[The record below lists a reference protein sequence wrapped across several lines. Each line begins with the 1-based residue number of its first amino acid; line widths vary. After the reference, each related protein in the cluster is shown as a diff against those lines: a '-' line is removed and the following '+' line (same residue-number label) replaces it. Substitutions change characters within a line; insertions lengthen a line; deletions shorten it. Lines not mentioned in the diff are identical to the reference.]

1 MKKEKILIFNISTD
15 SNNTSLG
22 FAVNWINQ
30 LSEYYIEIDVVTLN
44 EGATHMLNDNI
55 NVYCHDSVNK
65 NKITKFIALRKIIKK
80 LLKNNEYRFCLSH
93 MTTSLILV
101 SSTIFRFHNLQ
112 SILWYTHK
120 GPTTFIKKIAL
131 YLGALFSDRIIT
143 ASENSFPLKFKKVTS
158 IGHAINYEDFYRSR
172 VNTESKDFLILSRI
186 SRSKNIEES
195 ILGFLNS
202 VYGESQSITIVGGP
216 LTKQDADYESY
227 LKNKYSEYPNIRFAG
242 SVPHHNLSKYIDKT
256 GFHINNTPKG
266 FYDKSVLE
274 TLSSGII
281 NFYMNSEYDKN
292 IHPKYLNILR
302 FDGTK
307 NDLMKSINIISK
319 LEKDS
324 LMEIIQFSQEK
335 VKDESLKTLHHRIL
349 KII

>member
-44 EGATHMLNDNI
+44 KGATHMLNDNI
-55 NVYCHDSVNK
+55 NVYSHDSI
-65 NKITKFIALRKIIKK
+65 NKITKFIEIRKTIKN
-80 LLKNNEYRFCLSH
+80 LLNNNEYKFCLSH
-93 MTTSLILV
+93 MTTSLTLV
-101 SSTIFRFHNLQ
+101 SSTIFKFNNLQ

-120 GPTTFIKKIAL
+120 GPTTFIKKIVL

-143 ASENSFPLKFKKVTS
+143 ASENSFPLRFKKVTS

-172 VNTESKDFLILSRI
+172 SNLESKDFLILSRI
-186 SRSKNIEES
+186 SRSKNIDES
-195 ILGFLNS
+195 IQGFLNS
-202 VYGESQSITIVGGP
+202 VYGESQNITIVGGP
-216 LTKQDADYESY
+216 LTKQDVEYESY
-227 LKNKYSEYPNIRFAG
+227 LKDKYSVYSNIKFAG
-242 SVPHHNLSKYIDKT
+242 SIPHLNLSKYIDKT
-256 GFHINNTPKG
+256 RFHINNTPMG

-274 TLSSGII
+274 TLSGGII

-292 IHPKYLNILR
+292 IHPEYINILK

-307 NDLMKSINIISK
+307 DDLTKSINLISK
-319 LEKDS
+319 LEKD
-324 LMEIIQFSQEK
+324 LLLEIIQFSQEK
-335 VKDESLKTLHHRIL
+335 VKDESLKTLHQRIL
-349 KII
+349 KVI

>member
-44 EGATHMLNDNI
+44 KGATHMLNDNI
-55 NVYCHDSVNK
+55 NVYSNNSI
-65 NKITKFIALRKIIKK
+65 NKITKFIEIRKTIKN
-80 LLKNNEYRFCLSH
+80 LLKNNEYKFCLSH
-93 MTTSLILV
+93 MTTSLTLV
-101 SSTIFRFHNLQ
+101 SSTIFKFNNLQ

-120 GPTTFIKKIAL
+120 GPTTFIKKIVL

-143 ASENSFPLKFKKVTS
+143 ASENSFPLRFKKVTS

-172 VNTESKDFLILSRI
+172 INTESKDFLILSRI
-186 SRSKNIEES
+186 SRSKNIDES
-195 ILGFLNS
+195 IQGFLNS

-216 LTKQDADYESY
+216 LTKQDVEYESY
-227 LKNKYSEYPNIRFAG
+227 LKNKYSVYSNIRFAG
-242 SVPHHNLSKYIDKT
+242 SIPHPNLSKYIDKT
-256 GFHINNTPKG
+256 RFHINNTPKG

-274 TLSSGII
+274 TLSGGII

-292 IHPKYLNILR
+292 IHPEYLNILK

-307 NDLMKSINIISK
+307 DDLTKSINLISK
-319 LEKDS
+319 LEKDF
-324 LMEIIQFSQEK
+324 LIEIIQFSQEK
-335 VKDESLKTLHHRIL
+335 VKEESLKTFHNRIL

>member
-44 EGATHMLNDNI
+44 KGATHMLNDNI
-55 NVYCHDSVNK
+55 NVYSHDSI
-65 NKITKFIALRKIIKK
+65 NKITKFIEIRKTIKN
-80 LLKNNEYRFCLSH
+80 LLKNNEYKFCLSH
-93 MTTSLILV
+93 MTTSLTLV
-101 SSTIFRFHNLQ
+101 SSTIFKFNNLQ

-120 GPTTFIKKIAL
+120 GPTTFIKKIVL

-143 ASENSFPLKFKKVTS
+143 ASENSFPLRFKKVTS

-172 VNTESKDFLILSRI
+172 INTESKDFLILSRI
-186 SRSKNIEES
+186 SRSKNIDES
-195 ILGFLNS
+195 IQGFLNS

-216 LTKQDADYESY
+216 LTKQDVEYESY
-227 LKNKYSEYPNIRFAG
+227 LKNKYSVYSNIRFAG
-242 SVPHHNLSKYIDKT
+242 SIPHPNLSKYIDKT
-256 GFHINNTPKG
+256 RFHINNTPKG

-274 TLSSGII
+274 TLSGGII

-292 IHPKYLNILR
+292 IHPEYLNILK

-307 NDLMKSINIISK
+307 DDLTKSINLISK
-319 LEKDS
+319 LEKD
-324 LMEIIQFSQEK
+324 LLLEIIKFSQEK
-335 VKDESLKTLHHRIL
+335 VKDESLKTLHQRIL
-349 KII
+349 KVI

>member
-44 EGATHMLNDNI
+44 KGATHMLNDNI
-55 NVYCHDSVNK
+55 NVYSHNSI
-65 NKITKFIALRKIIKK
+65 NKITKFIEIRKTIKN
-80 LLKNNEYRFCLSH
+80 LLKNNEYKFCLSH
-93 MTTSLILV
+93 MTTSLTLV
-101 SSTIFRFHNLQ
+101 SSTIFKFNNLQ

-120 GPTTFIKKIAL
+120 GPTTFIKKIVL

-143 ASENSFPLKFKKVTS
+143 ASENSFPLRFKKVTS

-172 VNTESKDFLILSRI
+172 INTESQDFLILSRI
-186 SRSKNIEES
+186 SRSKNIDES
-195 ILGFLNS
+195 IQGFLNS

-216 LTKQDADYESY
+216 LTKQDVEYESY
-227 LKNKYSEYPNIRFAG
+227 LKNKYSVYSNIRFAG
-242 SVPHHNLSKYIDKT
+242 SIPHPNLSKYIDKT
-256 GFHINNTPKG
+256 RFHINNTPKG

-274 TLSSGII
+274 TLSGGII

-292 IHPKYLNILR
+292 IHPEYLNILK

-307 NDLMKSINIISK
+307 DDLTKSINLISK
-319 LEKDS
+319 LEKD
-324 LMEIIQFSQEK
+324 LLLEIIKFSQEK

-349 KII
+349 KVI

>member
-44 EGATHMLNDNI
+44 KGATHMLNDNI
-55 NVYCHDSVNK
+55 NVYSHDSI
-65 NKITKFIALRKIIKK
+65 NKITKFIEIRKTIKN
-80 LLKNNEYRFCLSH
+80 LLKNNEYKFCLSH
-93 MTTSLILV
+93 MTTSLTLV
-101 SSTIFRFHNLQ
+101 SSTIFKFNNLQ

-120 GPTTFIKKIAL
+120 GPTTFIKKIVL

-143 ASENSFPLKFKKVTS
+143 ASENSFPLRFKKVTS

-172 VNTESKDFLILSRI
+172 INTESKDFLILSRI
-186 SRSKNIEES
+186 SRSKNIDES
-195 ILGFLNS
+195 IQGFLNS

-216 LTKQDADYESY
+216 LTKQDVEYESY
-227 LKNKYSEYPNIRFAG
+227 LKNKYSVYSNIRFAG
-242 SVPHHNLSKYIDKT
+242 SIPHPNLSKYIDKT
-256 GFHINNTPKG
+256 RFHINNTPKG

-274 TLSSGII
+274 TLSGGII

-292 IHPKYLNILR
+292 IHPEYLNILK
-302 FDGTK
+302 FNGTK
-307 NDLMKSINIISK
+307 DDLTKSINLISK
-319 LEKDS
+319 LEKD
-324 LMEIIQFSQEK
+324 LLLEIIQFSQEK
-335 VKDESLKTLHHRIL
+335 VKDESLKTLHQRIL
-349 KII
+349 KVI

>member
-44 EGATHMLNDNI
+44 KGATHMLNDNI
-55 NVYCHDSVNK
+55 NVYSHDSI
-65 NKITKFIALRKIIKK
+65 NKITKFIEIRKTIKN
-80 LLKNNEYRFCLSH
+80 LLKNNEYKFCLSH
-93 MTTSLILV
+93 MTTSLTLV
-101 SSTIFRFHNLQ
+101 SSTIFKFNNLQ

-120 GPTTFIKKIAL
+120 GPTTFIKKIVL

-143 ASENSFPLKFKKVTS
+143 ASENSFPLRFKKVTS
-158 IGHAINYEDFYRSR
+158 IGHAINYENFYRSR
-172 VNTESKDFLILSRI
+172 INTETKDFLILSRI
-186 SRSKNIEES
+186 SRSKNIDES
-195 ILGFLNS
+195 IQGFLNS

-216 LTKQDADYESY
+216 LTKQDVEYEIY
-227 LKNKYSEYPNIRFAG
+227 LKNKYSVYSNIRFAG
-242 SVPHHNLSKYIDKT
+242 SIPHPNLSKYIDKT
-256 GFHINNTPKG
+256 RFHINNTPKG

-274 TLSSGII
+274 TLSGGII

-292 IHPKYLNILR
+292 IHPEYLNILK

-307 NDLMKSINIISK
+307 DDLTKSINLISK
-319 LEKDS
+319 LEKD
-324 LMEIIQFSQEK
+324 LLLEIIKFSQEK

-349 KII
+349 KVI

>member
-44 EGATHMLNDNI
+44 KGATHMLNDNI
-55 NVYCHDSVNK
+55 NVYSHDSINK
-65 NKITKFIALRKIIKK
+65 VTKFIEIRKTIKN

-93 MTTSLILV
+93 MTTSLTLV
-101 SSTIFRFHNLQ
+101 SSSIFRFQNLQ

-120 GPTTFIKKIAL
+120 GPTTFIKKIVL

-143 ASENSFPLKFKKVTS
+143 ASENSFPLRFKKVTS

-172 VNTESKDFLILSRI
+172 INTESKDFLILSRI
-186 SRSKNIEES
+186 SRSKNIDES
-195 ILGFLNS
+195 IQGFLNS

-216 LTKQDADYESY
+216 LTKQDVEYENY
-227 LKNKYSEYPNIRFAG
+227 LKNKYSVYSNIRFAG
-242 SVPHHNLSKYIDKT
+242 SIPHPNLSKYIDKT
-256 GFHINNTPKG
+256 RFHINNTPKG

-274 TLSSGII
+274 TLSGGII

-292 IHPKYLNILR
+292 IHPEYINILK

-307 NDLMKSINIISK
+307 DDLTKSINLISK
-319 LEKDS
+319 LEKD
-324 LMEIIQFSQEK
+324 LLLEIIQFSQEK
-335 VKDESLKTLHHRIL
+335 VKDESLKTLHDRIL
-349 KII
+349 KVI

>member
-44 EGATHMLNDNI
+44 KGATHMLNDNI
-55 NVYCHDSVNK
+55 NVYSHDSI
-65 NKITKFIALRKIIKK
+65 NKITKFIEIRKTIKN
-80 LLKNNEYRFCLSH
+80 LLKNNEYKFCLSH
-93 MTTSLILV
+93 MTTSLTLV
-101 SSTIFRFHNLQ
+101 SSTIFKFNNLQ

-120 GPTTFIKKIAL
+120 GPTTFIKKIVL

-143 ASENSFPLKFKKVTS
+143 ASENSFPLRFKKVTS

-172 VNTESKDFLILSRI
+172 INTESKDFLILSRI
-186 SRSKNIEES
+186 SRSKNIDES
-195 ILGFLNS
+195 IQGFLNS

-216 LTKQDADYESY
+216 LTKQDVEYESY
-227 LKNKYSEYPNIRFAG
+227 LKDKYSVYSNIRFAG
-242 SVPHHNLSKYIDKT
+242 SIPHLNLSKYIDKT
-256 GFHINNTPKG
+256 RFHINNTPMG

-274 TLSSGII
+274 TLSGGII

-292 IHPKYLNILR
+292 IHPEYINILK

-307 NDLMKSINIISK
+307 DDLTKSINLISK
-319 LEKDS
+319 LEKD
-324 LMEIIQFSQEK
+324 LLLEIIQFSQEK

-349 KII
+349 KVI

>member
-44 EGATHMLNDNI
+44 KGATHMLNDNI
-55 NVYCHDSVNK
+55 NVYSHDSI
-65 NKITKFIALRKIIKK
+65 NKITKFIEIRKTIKN
-80 LLKNNEYRFCLSH
+80 LLKNNEYKFCLSH
-93 MTTSLILV
+93 MTTSLTLV
-101 SSTIFRFHNLQ
+101 SSTIFKFNNLQ

-120 GPTTFIKKIAL
+120 GPTTFIKKIVL

-143 ASENSFPLKFKKVTS
+143 ASENSFPLRFKKVTS

-172 VNTESKDFLILSRI
+172 INTESKDFLILSRI
-186 SRSKNIEES
+186 SRSKNIDES
-195 ILGFLNS
+195 IQGFLNS
-202 VYGESQSITIVGGP
+202 VYGESQNITIVGGP
-216 LTKQDADYESY
+216 LTKQDVEYESY
-227 LKNKYSEYPNIRFAG
+227 LKDKYSVYSNIRFAG
-242 SVPHHNLSKYIDKT
+242 SIPHLNLSKYIDKT
-256 GFHINNTPKG
+256 RFHINNTPMG

-274 TLSSGII
+274 TLSGGII

-292 IHPKYLNILR
+292 IHPEYINILK

-307 NDLMKSINIISK
+307 DDLTKSINLISI
-319 LEKDS
+319 LEED
-324 LMEIIQFSQEK
+324 LLLEIIQFSQEK

-349 KII
+349 KVI

>member
-1 MKKEKILIFNISTD
+1 MMKEKILILNISTD

-44 EGATHMLNDNI
+44 KGATHMLNDNV
-55 NVYCHDSVNK
+55 NVYSHDSI
-65 NKITKFIALRKIIKK
+65 NKITKFIEIRKTIKN

-93 MTTSLILV
+93 MTTSLTLV
-101 SSTIFRFHNLQ
+101 SSTIFRFKNLQ

-120 GPTTFIKKIAL
+120 GPTTFIKKIVL

-143 ASENSFPLKFKKVTS
+143 ASESSFPLRFKKVTS

-172 VNTESKDFLILSRI
+172 INTESKDFLILSRI
-186 SRSKNIEES
+186 SRSKNIDES
-195 ILGFLNS
+195 IQGFLNS
-202 VYGESQSITIVGGP
+202 VYGEMQSITIVGGP
-216 LTKQDADYESY
+216 LTKQDIEYESY
-227 LKNKYSEYPNIRFAG
+227 LKNKYSKYPNIRFAG
-242 SVPHHNLSKYIDKT
+242 SIPHPNLNTYIDKT

-274 TLSSGII
+274 TLSGGII

-292 IHPKYLNILR
+292 IHPEYLNILK

-307 NDLMKSINIISK
+307 DDLTKSII
-319 LEKDS
+319 
-324 LMEIIQFSQEK
+324 
-335 VKDESLKTLHHRIL
+335 
-349 KII
+349 

>member
-44 EGATHMLNDNI
+44 KGATHMLNDNI
-55 NVYCHDSVNK
+55 NVYSHDSI
-65 NKITKFIALRKIIKK
+65 NKITKFIEIRKTIKN
-80 LLKNNEYRFCLSH
+80 LLNNNEYKFCLSH
-93 MTTSLILV
+93 MTTSLTLV
-101 SSTIFRFHNLQ
+101 SSTIFKFNNLQ

-120 GPTTFIKKIAL
+120 GPTTFIKKIVL

-143 ASENSFPLKFKKVTS
+143 ASENSFPLRFKKVTS

-172 VNTESKDFLILSRI
+172 SNLESKDFLILSRI
-186 SRSKNIEES
+186 SRSKNIDES
-195 ILGFLNS
+195 IQGFLNS
-202 VYGESQSITIVGGP
+202 VYGESQNITIVGGP
-216 LTKQDADYESY
+216 LTKQDVEYESY
-227 LKNKYSEYPNIRFAG
+227 LKDKYSVYSNIRFAG
-242 SVPHHNLSKYIDKT
+242 SIPHLNLSKYIDKT
-256 GFHINNTPKG
+256 RFHINNTPMG

-274 TLSSGII
+274 TLSGGII

-292 IHPKYLNILR
+292 IHPEYINILK

-307 NDLMKSINIISK
+307 DDLTKSINLISK
-319 LEKDS
+319 LEED
-324 LMEIIQFSQEK
+324 LLLEIIQFSQEK

-349 KII
+349 KVI

>member
-44 EGATHMLNDNI
+44 KGATHMLNDNI
-55 NVYCHDSVNK
+55 NVYSHDSI
-65 NKITKFIALRKIIKK
+65 NKITKFIEIRKTIKN
-80 LLKNNEYRFCLSH
+80 LLKNNEYKFCLSH
-93 MTTSLILV
+93 MTTSLTLV
-101 SSTIFRFHNLQ
+101 SSTIFKFNNLQ

-120 GPTTFIKKIAL
+120 GPTTFIKKIVL

-143 ASENSFPLKFKKVTS
+143 ASENSFPLRFKKVTS

-172 VNTESKDFLILSRI
+172 INTESKDFLILSRI
-186 SRSKNIEES
+186 SRSKNIDES
-195 ILGFLNS
+195 IQGFLNS

-216 LTKQDADYESY
+216 LTKQDVEYESY
-227 LKNKYSEYPNIRFAG
+227 LKNKYSVYSNIRFAG
-242 SVPHHNLSKYIDKT
+242 SIPHPNLSKYIDKT
-256 GFHINNTPKG
+256 RFHINNTPKG

-274 TLSSGII
+274 TLSGGII

-292 IHPKYLNILR
+292 IHPEYLNILK

-307 NDLMKSINIISK
+307 DDLTKSINLISK
-319 LEKDS
+319 LEKD
-324 LMEIIQFSQEK
+324 LLLEIIQFSQEK

>member
-1 MKKEKILIFNISTD
+1 MKKEKILILNISTD

-44 EGATHMLNDNI
+44 KGATHMLNNNI
-55 NVYCHDSVNK
+55 NVYCHDSVNT

-274 TLSSGII
+274 TLSSGVI

-307 NDLMKSINIISK
+307 NDLMKNINIISK

-335 VKDESLKTLHHRIL
+335 VKDESLKTLQHRIL

>member
-44 EGATHMLNDNI
+44 KGATHMLNDNI
-55 NVYCHDSVNK
+55 NVYSHDSI
-65 NKITKFIALRKIIKK
+65 NKITKFIEIRKTIKN
-80 LLKNNEYRFCLSH
+80 LLKNNEYKFCLSH
-93 MTTSLILV
+93 MTTSLTLV
-101 SSTIFRFHNLQ
+101 SSTIFKFNNLQ

-120 GPTTFIKKIAL
+120 GPTTFIKKIVL

-143 ASENSFPLKFKKVTS
+143 ASENSFPLRFKKVTS

-172 VNTESKDFLILSRI
+172 INTESKDFLILSRI
-186 SRSKNIEES
+186 SRSKNIDES
-195 ILGFLNS
+195 IQGFLNS

-216 LTKQDADYESY
+216 LTKQDVEYENY
-227 LKNKYSEYPNIRFAG
+227 LKNKYSVYSNIRFAG
-242 SVPHHNLSKYIDKT
+242 SIPHPNLSKYIDKT
-256 GFHINNTPKG
+256 RFHINNTPKG

-292 IHPKYLNILR
+292 IHPEYLNILK

-307 NDLMKSINIISK
+307 DDLTKSINLISK
-319 LEKDS
+319 LEKD
-324 LMEIIQFSQEK
+324 LLLEIIQFSQEK

-349 KII
+349 KVI

>member
-44 EGATHMLNDNI
+44 KGATHMLNDNI
-55 NVYCHDSVNK
+55 NVYSNNSI
-65 NKITKFIALRKIIKK
+65 NKITKFIEIRKTIKN
-80 LLKNNEYRFCLSH
+80 LLQNNEYKFCLSH
-93 MTTSLILV
+93 MTTSLTLV
-101 SSTIFRFHNLQ
+101 SSTIFKFNNLQ

-120 GPTTFIKKIAL
+120 GPTTFIKKIVL

-143 ASENSFPLKFKKVTS
+143 ASENSFPLRFKKVTS

-172 VNTESKDFLILSRI
+172 INTESKDFLILSRI
-186 SRSKNIEES
+186 SRSKNIDES
-195 ILGFLNS
+195 IQGFLNS

-216 LTKQDADYESY
+216 LTKQDVEYESY
-227 LKNKYSEYPNIRFAG
+227 LKNKYSVYSNIRFAG
-242 SVPHHNLSKYIDKT
+242 SIPHPNLSKYIDKT
-256 GFHINNTPKG
+256 RFHINNTPKG

-274 TLSSGII
+274 TLSGGII

-292 IHPKYLNILR
+292 IHPEYLNILK

-307 NDLMKSINIISK
+307 DDLTKSINLISK
-319 LEKDS
+319 LEKD
-324 LMEIIQFSQEK
+324 LLLEIIKFSQEK

-349 KII
+349 KVI

>member
-44 EGATHMLNDNI
+44 KGATHMLNDNI
-55 NVYCHDSVNK
+55 NVYSHNSI
-65 NKITKFIALRKIIKK
+65 NKITKFIEIRKTIKN
-80 LLKNNEYRFCLSH
+80 LLKNNEYKFCLSH
-93 MTTSLILV
+93 MTTSLTIV
-101 SSTIFRFHNLQ
+101 SSTIFKFNNLQ

-120 GPTTFIKKIAL
+120 GPTTFIKKIVL

-143 ASENSFPLKFKKVTS
+143 ASENSFPLRFKKVTS
-158 IGHAINYEDFYRSR
+158 IGHAINYEYFYRSR
-172 VNTESKDFLILSRI
+172 INTESKDFLILSRI
-186 SRSKNIEES
+186 SRSKNIDES
-195 ILGFLNS
+195 IQGFLNS

-216 LTKQDADYESY
+216 LTKQDVEYENY
-227 LKNKYSEYPNIRFAG
+227 LKNKYSVYSNIRFAG
-242 SVPHHNLSKYIDKT
+242 SIPHPNLSKYIDKT
-256 GFHINNTPKG
+256 RFHINNTPKG

-274 TLSSGII
+274 TLSGGII

-292 IHPKYLNILR
+292 IHPEYLNILK

-307 NDLMKSINIISK
+307 DDLTKSINLISK
-319 LEKDS
+319 LEKD
-324 LMEIIQFSQEK
+324 LLLEIIKFSQEK

-349 KII
+349 KVI

>member
-44 EGATHMLNDNI
+44 KGATHMLNDNI
-55 NVYCHDSVNK
+55 NVYSHDSI
-65 NKITKFIALRKIIKK
+65 NKITKFIEIRKTIKN
-80 LLKNNEYRFCLSH
+80 LLKNNEYKFCLSH
-93 MTTSLILV
+93 MTTSLTLV
-101 SSTIFRFHNLQ
+101 SSTIFKFNNLQ

-120 GPTTFIKKIAL
+120 GPTTFIKKIVL

-143 ASENSFPLKFKKVTS
+143 ASENSFPLRFKKVTS

-172 VNTESKDFLILSRI
+172 INTESKDFLILSRI
-186 SRSKNIEES
+186 SRSKNIDES
-195 ILGFLNS
+195 IQGFLNS

-216 LTKQDADYESY
+216 LTKQDVEYESY
-227 LKNKYSEYPNIRFAG
+227 LKNKYSVYSNIRFAG
-242 SVPHHNLSKYIDKT
+242 SIPHPNLSKYIDKT
-256 GFHINNTPKG
+256 RFHINNTPKG

-274 TLSSGII
+274 TLSGGII

-292 IHPKYLNILR
+292 IHPEYLNILK

-307 NDLMKSINIISK
+307 DDLTKSINLISK
-319 LEKDS
+319 LEKD
-324 LMEIIQFSQEK
+324 LLLEIIKFSQEK

-349 KII
+349 KVI

>member
-44 EGATHMLNDNI
+44 KGATHMLNDNI
-55 NVYCHDSVNK
+55 NVYSNNSI
-65 NKITKFIALRKIIKK
+65 NKITKFIEIRKTIKN
-80 LLKNNEYRFCLSH
+80 LLKNNEYKFCLSH
-93 MTTSLILV
+93 MTTSLTLV
-101 SSTIFRFHNLQ
+101 SSTIFKFNNLQ

-120 GPTTFIKKIAL
+120 GPTTFIKKIVL

-143 ASENSFPLKFKKVTS
+143 ASENSFPLRFKKVTS

-172 VNTESKDFLILSRI
+172 INTESKDFLILSRI
-186 SRSKNIEES
+186 SRSKNIDES
-195 ILGFLNS
+195 IQGFLNS

-216 LTKQDADYESY
+216 LTKQDVEYENY
-227 LKNKYSEYPNIRFAG
+227 LKNKYSVYSNIRFAG
-242 SVPHHNLSKYIDKT
+242 SIPHPNLSKYIDKT
-256 GFHINNTPKG
+256 RFHINNTPKG

-274 TLSSGII
+274 TLSGGII

-292 IHPKYLNILR
+292 IHPEYLNILK

-307 NDLMKSINIISK
+307 DDLTKSINLISK
-319 LEKDS
+319 LEKD
-324 LMEIIQFSQEK
+324 LLLEIIQFSQEK

-349 KII
+349 KVI

>member
-44 EGATHMLNDNI
+44 KGATHMLNDNV
-55 NVYCHDSVNK
+55 NVYSNYSI
-65 NKITKFIALRKIIKK
+65 NKITKFIEIRKTIKN

-93 MTTSLILV
+93 MTTSLTLV
-101 SSTIFRFHNLQ
+101 SSTIFKFNNLQ

-120 GPTTFIKKIAL
+120 GPTTFIKKIVL

-143 ASENSFPLKFKKVTS
+143 ASENSFPLRFKKVTS
-158 IGHAINYEDFYRSR
+158 IGHAINYEDFYRSKI
-172 VNTESKDFLILSRI
+172 NTESKDFLILSRI
-186 SRSKNIEES
+186 SKSKNIDES
-195 ILGFLNS
+195 IQGFLNS
-202 VYGESQSITIVGGP
+202 VYGESQSITIVGGA
-216 LTKQDADYESY
+216 LTKQDVEYESY
-227 LKNKYSEYPNIRFAG
+227 LKNKYSVYSNIIFAG
-242 SVPHHNLSKYIDKT
+242 SIPHTNLSKYIDKT
-256 GFHINNTPKG
+256 RFHINNTPKG

-274 TLSSGII
+274 TLSGGII

-292 IHPKYLNILR
+292 IHPEYLNILK

-307 NDLMKSINIISK
+307 DDLTKSINLISK
-319 LEKDS
+319 LEKD
-324 LMEIIQFSQEK
+324 LLLEIIQFSQEK

-349 KII
+349 KVI

>member
-44 EGATHMLNDNI
+44 KGATHMLNDNI
-55 NVYCHDSVNK
+55 NVYSHDSI
-65 NKITKFIALRKIIKK
+65 NKITKFIEIRKTIKN
-80 LLKNNEYRFCLSH
+80 LLKNNEYKFCLSH
-93 MTTSLILV
+93 MTTSLTLV
-101 SSTIFRFHNLQ
+101 SSTIFKFNNLQ

-120 GPTTFIKKIAL
+120 GPTTFIKKIVL

-143 ASENSFPLKFKKVTS
+143 ASENSFPLRFKKVTS

-172 VNTESKDFLILSRI
+172 INTESKDFLILSRI
-186 SRSKNIEES
+186 SRSKNIDES
-195 ILGFLNS
+195 IQGFLNS

-216 LTKQDADYESY
+216 LTKQDVEYESY
-227 LKNKYSEYPNIRFAG
+227 LKNKYSVYSNIRFAG
-242 SVPHHNLSKYIDKT
+242 SIPHPNLSKYIDKT
-256 GFHINNTPKG
+256 RFHINNTPKG

-274 TLSSGII
+274 TLSGGII

-292 IHPKYLNILR
+292 IHPEYLNILK

-307 NDLMKSINIISK
+307 DALTKSINLISE
-319 LEKDS
+319 LEKDF
-324 LMEIIQFSQEK
+324 LIEIIQFSQEK
-335 VKDESLKTLHHRIL
+335 VKDESLKTLHQRIL
-349 KII
+349 KVI

>member
-44 EGATHMLNDNI
+44 KGATHMLNDNI
-55 NVYCHDSVNK
+55 NVYSHDSI
-65 NKITKFIALRKIIKK
+65 NKITKFIEIRKTIKN
-80 LLKNNEYRFCLSH
+80 LLKNNEYKFCLSH
-93 MTTSLILV
+93 MTTSLTLV
-101 SSTIFRFHNLQ
+101 SSTIFKFNNLQ

-120 GPTTFIKKIAL
+120 GPTTFIKKIVL

-143 ASENSFPLKFKKVTS
+143 ASENSFPLRFKKVTS

-172 VNTESKDFLILSRI
+172 INTESKDFLILSRI
-186 SRSKNIEES
+186 SRSKNIDES
-195 ILGFLNS
+195 IQGFLNS
-202 VYGESQSITIVGGP
+202 VYGESQNITIVGGP
-216 LTKQDADYESY
+216 LTKQDVEYESY
-227 LKNKYSEYPNIRFAG
+227 LKDKYSVYSNIRFAG
-242 SVPHHNLSKYIDKT
+242 SIPHPNLSKYIDKT
-256 GFHINNTPKG
+256 RFHINNTPKG

-274 TLSSGII
+274 TLSGGII

-292 IHPKYLNILR
+292 IHPEYLNILK

-307 NDLMKSINIISK
+307 DDLTKSINLISK
-319 LEKDS
+319 LEKD
-324 LMEIIQFSQEK
+324 LLLEIIKFSQEK
-335 VKDESLKTLHHRIL
+335 VKDESLKTLHQRIL
-349 KII
+349 KVI

>member
-44 EGATHMLNDNI
+44 KGATHMLNDNI
-55 NVYCHDSVNK
+55 NVYSHDSINK
-65 NKITKFIALRKIIKK
+65 LTKFIEIRKTIKN

-93 MTTSLILV
+93 MTTSLTLV
-101 SSTIFRFHNLQ
+101 SSTIFKFNNLQ

-120 GPTTFIKKIAL
+120 GPTTFIKKIVL

-143 ASENSFPLKFKKVTS
+143 ASENSFPLRFKKVTS

-172 VNTESKDFLILSRI
+172 INTESKDFLILSRI
-186 SRSKNIEES
+186 SRSKNIDES
-195 ILGFLNS
+195 IQGFLNS

-216 LTKQDADYESY
+216 LTKQDVEYESY
-227 LKNKYSEYPNIRFAG
+227 LKNKYSVYSNIRFAG
-242 SVPHHNLSKYIDKT
+242 SIPHPNLSKYIDKT
-256 GFHINNTPKG
+256 RFHINNTPKG

-274 TLSSGII
+274 TLSGGII

-292 IHPKYLNILR
+292 IHPEYLNILK

-307 NDLMKSINIISK
+307 DDLTKSINLISK
-319 LEKDS
+319 LEKD
-324 LMEIIQFSQEK
+324 LLLEIIKFSQEK

-349 KII
+349 KVI

>member
-44 EGATHMLNDNI
+44 KGATHMLNDNI
-55 NVYCHDSVNK
+55 NVYSHNSI
-65 NKITKFIALRKIIKK
+65 NKITKFIEIRKTIKN
-80 LLKNNEYRFCLSH
+80 LLKNNEYKFCLSH
-93 MTTSLILV
+93 MTTSLTLV
-101 SSTIFRFHNLQ
+101 SSTIFKFNNLQ

-120 GPTTFIKKIAL
+120 GPTTFIKKIVL

-143 ASENSFPLKFKKVTS
+143 ASENSFPLRFKKVTS

-172 VNTESKDFLILSRI
+172 INTESKDFLILSRI
-186 SRSKNIEES
+186 SRSKNIDES
-195 ILGFLNS
+195 IQGFLNS

-216 LTKQDADYESY
+216 LTKQDVEYESY
-227 LKNKYSEYPNIRFAG
+227 LKNKYSVYSNIRFAG
-242 SVPHHNLSKYIDKT
+242 SIPHPNLSKYIDKT
-256 GFHINNTPKG
+256 RFHINNTPKG

-274 TLSSGII
+274 TLSGGII

-292 IHPKYLNILR
+292 IHPEYLNILK

-307 NDLMKSINIISK
+307 DDLTKSINLISK
-319 LEKDS
+319 LEKD
-324 LMEIIQFSQEK
+324 LLLEIIEFSQEK

-349 KII
+349 KVI

>member
-1 MKKEKILIFNISTD
+1 MKKEKILILNISTD

-44 EGATHMLNDNI
+44 KGATHMLNNNV
-55 NVYCHDSVNK
+55 NVYSHDSI
-65 NKITKFIALRKIIKK
+65 NKITKFIEIRKTIKN

-93 MTTSLILV
+93 MTTSLTLV
-101 SSTIFRFHNLQ
+101 SSTIFRFKNLQ

-120 GPTTFIKKIAL
+120 GPTTFIKKIVL

-143 ASENSFPLKFKKVTS
+143 ASESSFPLKFKKVTS
-158 IGHAINYEDFYRSR
+158 IGHAINYENFYRSR
-172 VNTESKDFLILSRI
+172 INTESKDFLILSRI
-186 SRSKNIEES
+186 SRSKNIDES
-195 ILGFLNS
+195 IQGFLNS
-202 VYGESQSITIVGGP
+202 VYGEIQSITIVGGP
-216 LTKQDADYESY
+216 LTKQDTEYESY
-227 LKNKYSEYPNIRFAG
+227 LKNKYSKYPNIRFTG
-242 SVPHHNLSKYIDKT
+242 SIPHPNLNTYIDKT

-274 TLSSGII
+274 TLSGGII

-292 IHPKYLNILR
+292 IHPEYLNILK

-307 NDLMKSINIISK
+307 EALTKSINTISE
-319 LEKDS
+319 LEKDF

-335 VKDESLKTLHHRIL
+335 VKDESLKTLHDRIL
-349 KII
+349 KVI

>member
-44 EGATHMLNDNI
+44 KGATHMLNDNI
-55 NVYCHDSVNK
+55 NVYSHDSI
-65 NKITKFIALRKIIKK
+65 NKITKFIEIRKTIKN
-80 LLKNNEYRFCLSH
+80 LLKNNEYKFCLSH
-93 MTTSLILV
+93 MTTSLTLV
-101 SSTIFRFHNLQ
+101 SSTIFKFNNLQ

-120 GPTTFIKKIAL
+120 GPTTFIKKIVL

-143 ASENSFPLKFKKVTS
+143 ASENSFPLRFKKVTS

-172 VNTESKDFLILSRI
+172 INTESKDFLILSRI
-186 SRSKNIEES
+186 SRSKNIDES
-195 ILGFLNS
+195 IQGFLNS

-216 LTKQDADYESY
+216 LTKQDVEYESY
-227 LKNKYSEYPNIRFAG
+227 LKNKYSVYSNIRFAG
-242 SVPHHNLSKYIDKT
+242 SIPHPNLSKYIDKT
-256 GFHINNTPKG
+256 RFHINNTPKG

-274 TLSSGII
+274 TLSGGII

-292 IHPKYLNILR
+292 IHPEYINILK

-307 NDLMKSINIISK
+307 NALTESINLISE
-319 LEKDS
+319 LEKNV
-324 LMEIIQFSQEK
+324 LIEIIQFSQEK
-335 VKDESLKTLHHRIL
+335 VKEESLKTLHDRIL
-349 KII
+349 KVI

>member
-1 MKKEKILIFNISTD
+1 MKKEKILIFNISTG

-44 EGATHMLNDNI
+44 KGATHMLNDNI
-55 NVYCHDSVNK
+55 NVYSNNSI
-65 NKITKFIALRKIIKK
+65 NKITKFIEIRKTIKN
-80 LLKNNEYRFCLSH
+80 LLKNNEYKFCLSH
-93 MTTSLILV
+93 MTTSLTLV
-101 SSTIFRFHNLQ
+101 SSTIFKFNNLQ

-120 GPTTFIKKIAL
+120 GPTTFIKKIVL

-143 ASENSFPLKFKKVTS
+143 ASENSFPLRFKKVTS

-172 VNTESKDFLILSRI
+172 INTESKDFLILSRI
-186 SRSKNIEES
+186 SRSKNIDES
-195 ILGFLNS
+195 IQGFLNS

-216 LTKQDADYESY
+216 LTKQDVEYESY
-227 LKNKYSEYPNIRFAG
+227 LKNKYSVYSNIRFAG
-242 SVPHHNLSKYIDKT
+242 SIPHPNLSKYIDKT
-256 GFHINNTPKG
+256 RFHINNTPKG

-274 TLSSGII
+274 TLSGGII

-292 IHPKYLNILR
+292 IHPEYLNILK

-307 NDLMKSINIISK
+307 DDLTKSINLISK
-319 LEKDS
+319 LEKD
-324 LMEIIQFSQEK
+324 LLLEIIQFSQEK

-349 KII
+349 KVI

>member
-44 EGATHMLNDNI
+44 KGATHMLNDNI
-55 NVYCHDSVNK
+55 NVYSNNSI
-65 NKITKFIALRKIIKK
+65 NKITKFIEIRKTIKN
-80 LLKNNEYRFCLSH
+80 LLKNNEYKFCLSH
-93 MTTSLILV
+93 MTTSLTLV
-101 SSTIFRFHNLQ
+101 SSTIFKFNNLQ

-120 GPTTFIKKIAL
+120 GPTTFIKKIVL

-143 ASENSFPLKFKKVTS
+143 ASENSFPLRFKKVTS

-172 VNTESKDFLILSRI
+172 INTESKDFLILSRI
-186 SRSKNIEES
+186 SRSKNIDES
-195 ILGFLNS
+195 IQGFLNS

-216 LTKQDADYESY
+216 LTKQDVEYESY
-227 LKNKYSEYPNIRFAG
+227 LKNKYSVYSNIRFAG
-242 SVPHHNLSKYIDKT
+242 SIPHPNLSKYIDKT
-256 GFHINNTPKG
+256 RFHINNTPKG

-274 TLSSGII
+274 TLSGGII

-292 IHPKYLNILR
+292 IHPEYLNILK

-307 NDLMKSINIISK
+307 DDLTKSINLISE
-319 LEKDS
+319 LEKDF
-324 LMEIIQFSQEK
+324 LIEIIQFSQEK
-335 VKDESLKTLHHRIL
+335 VKDESLKTLHQRIL
-349 KII
+349 KVI

>member
-1 MKKEKILIFNISTD
+1 MKKERILIFNISTD

-22 FAVNWINQ
+22 FAINWLNQ
-30 LSEYYIEIDVVTLN
+30 LSEYYIEVDVVTLN
-44 EGATHMLNDNI
+44 EGTTDMLNDNI
-55 NVYCHDSVNK
+55 NVYCHDSIDTD
-65 NKITKFIALRKIIKK
+65 KITKFIALRKIIKN

-93 MTTSLILV
+93 MTTSLTLV
-101 SSTIFRFHNLQ
+101 SSTISRFRNLQ

-120 GPTTFIKKIAL
+120 GPTTFIKKIVL

-158 IGHAINYEDFYRSR
+158 IGHAINYEEFYRSR

-216 LTKQDADYESY
+216 LTKQDADYENY
-227 LKNKYSEYPNIRFAG
+227 LKSKYSEYSNIRFAG
-242 SVPHHNLSKYIDKT
+242 SIPHPNLSSYIGKA

-274 TLSSGII
+274 TLSGGII
-281 NFYMNSEYDKN
+281 NFYLNSEYDKN
-292 IHPKYLNILR
+292 IHPEYLKILK

-307 NDLMKSINIISK
+307 DDLTKSINIISE
-319 LEKDS
+319 LEKDT

-335 VKDESLKTLHHRIL
+335 VKEESLKTLHHRIL
-349 KII
+349 KVI

>member
-44 EGATHMLNDNI
+44 KGATHMLNDNI
-55 NVYCHDSVNK
+55 NVYSHDSI
-65 NKITKFIALRKIIKK
+65 NKITKFIEIRKTIKN

-93 MTTSLILV
+93 MTTSLTLV
-101 SSTIFRFHNLQ
+101 SSTIFKFNNLQ

-120 GPTTFIKKIAL
+120 GPTTFIKKIVL

-143 ASENSFPLKFKKVTS
+143 ASENSFPLRFKKVTS

-172 VNTESKDFLILSRI
+172 INTESKDFLILSRI
-186 SRSKNIEES
+186 SRSKNIDES
-195 ILGFLNS
+195 IQGFLNS

-216 LTKQDADYESY
+216 LTKQDVEYESY
-227 LKNKYSEYPNIRFAG
+227 LKNKYSVYSNIRFAG
-242 SVPHHNLSKYIDKT
+242 SIPHPNLSKYIDKT
-256 GFHINNTPKG
+256 RFHINNTPKG

-274 TLSSGII
+274 TLSGGII

-292 IHPKYLNILR
+292 IHPEYLNILK

-307 NDLMKSINIISK
+307 DDLTKSINLISK
-319 LEKDS
+319 LEKD
-324 LMEIIQFSQEK
+324 LLLEIIQFSQEK

-349 KII
+349 KVI

>member
-44 EGATHMLNDNI
+44 KGATHMLNDNI
-55 NVYCHDSVNK
+55 NVYSNNSI
-65 NKITKFIALRKIIKK
+65 NKITKFIEIRKTIKN
-80 LLKNNEYRFCLSH
+80 LLKNNEYKFCLSH
-93 MTTSLILV
+93 MTTSLTLV
-101 SSTIFRFHNLQ
+101 SSTIFKFNNLQ

-120 GPTTFIKKIAL
+120 GPTTFIKKIVL

-143 ASENSFPLKFKKVTS
+143 ASENSFPLRFKKVTS

-172 VNTESKDFLILSRI
+172 INTESKDFLILSRI
-186 SRSKNIEES
+186 SRSKNIDES
-195 ILGFLNS
+195 IQGFLNS

-216 LTKQDADYESY
+216 LTKQDVEYESY
-227 LKNKYSEYPNIRFAG
+227 LKNKYSVYSNIRFAG
-242 SVPHHNLSKYIDKT
+242 SIPHPNLSKYIDKT
-256 GFHINNTPKG
+256 RFHINNTPKG

-274 TLSSGII
+274 TLSGGII

-292 IHPKYLNILR
+292 IHPEYLNILK

-307 NDLMKSINIISK
+307 DDLTKSINLISK
-319 LEKDS
+319 LEKD
-324 LMEIIQFSQEK
+324 LLLEIIQFSQEK

-349 KII
+349 KVI

>member
-44 EGATHMLNDNI
+44 KGATHMLNDNI
-55 NVYCHDSVNK
+55 NVYSHDSINK
-65 NKITKFIALRKIIKK
+65 VTKFIEIRKTIKN

-93 MTTSLILV
+93 MTTSLTLV
-101 SSTIFRFHNLQ
+101 SSTIFKFNNLQ

-120 GPTTFIKKIAL
+120 GPTTFIKKIVL

-143 ASENSFPLKFKKVTS
+143 ASENSFPLRFKKVTS

-172 VNTESKDFLILSRI
+172 SNLESKDFLILSRI
-186 SRSKNIEES
+186 SRSKNIDES
-195 ILGFLNS
+195 IQGFLNS
-202 VYGESQSITIVGGP
+202 VYGESQNITIVGGP
-216 LTKQDADYESY
+216 LTKQDVEYESY
-227 LKNKYSEYPNIRFAG
+227 LKDKYSVYSNIRFAG
-242 SVPHHNLSKYIDKT
+242 SIPHLNLSKYIDKT
-256 GFHINNTPKG
+256 RFHINNTPMG

-274 TLSSGII
+274 TLSGGII

-292 IHPKYLNILR
+292 IHPEYINILK

-307 NDLMKSINIISK
+307 DDLTKSINLISK
-319 LEKDS
+319 LEKD
-324 LMEIIQFSQEK
+324 LLLEIIQFSQEK

-349 KII
+349 KVI

>member
-44 EGATHMLNDNI
+44 KGATHMLNDNI
-55 NVYCHDSVNK
+55 NVYSHDSINK
-65 NKITKFIALRKIIKK
+65 VTKFIEIRKTIKN

-93 MTTSLILV
+93 MTTSLTLV
-101 SSTIFRFHNLQ
+101 SSTIFKFNNLQ

-120 GPTTFIKKIAL
+120 GPTTFIKKIVL

-143 ASENSFPLKFKKVTS
+143 ASENSFPLRFKKVTS

-172 VNTESKDFLILSRI
+172 INIESKDFLILSRI
-186 SRSKNIEES
+186 SRSKNIDES
-195 ILGFLNS
+195 IQGFLNS
-202 VYGESQSITIVGGP
+202 VYGESQNITIVGGP
-216 LTKQDADYESY
+216 LTKQDVEYESY
-227 LKNKYSEYPNIRFAG
+227 LKDKYSVYSNIRFAG
-242 SVPHHNLSKYIDKT
+242 SIPHLNLSKYIDKT
-256 GFHINNTPKG
+256 RFHINNTPMG

-274 TLSSGII
+274 TLSGGII

-292 IHPKYLNILR
+292 IHPEYINILK

-307 NDLMKSINIISK
+307 DDLTKSINLISK
-319 LEKDS
+319 LEKD
-324 LMEIIQFSQEK
+324 LLLEIIQFSQEK

-349 KII
+349 KVI

>member
-44 EGATHMLNDNI
+44 KGATHMLNDNI
-55 NVYCHDSVNK
+55 NVYSHDSI
-65 NKITKFIALRKIIKK
+65 NKITKFIEIRKTIKN
-80 LLKNNEYRFCLSH
+80 LLKNNEYKFCLSH
-93 MTTSLILV
+93 MTTSLTLV
-101 SSTIFRFHNLQ
+101 SSTIFKFNNLQ

-120 GPTTFIKKIAL
+120 GPTTFIKKIVL

-143 ASENSFPLKFKKVTS
+143 ASENSFPLRFKKVTS

-172 VNTESKDFLILSRI
+172 INTESKDFLILSRI
-186 SRSKNIEES
+186 SRSKNIDES
-195 ILGFLNS
+195 IQGFLNS

-216 LTKQDADYESY
+216 LTKQDVEYESY
-227 LKNKYSEYPNIRFAG
+227 LKNKYSVYSNIRFAG
-242 SVPHHNLSKYIDKT
+242 SIPHPNLSKYIDKT
-256 GFHINNTPKG
+256 RFHINNTPKG

-274 TLSSGII
+274 TLSGGII

-292 IHPKYLNILR
+292 IHPEYLNILK
-302 FDGTK
+302 FDGSKDALT
-307 NDLMKSINIISK
+307 KSINLISK
-319 LEKDS
+319 LEKD
-324 LMEIIQFSQEK
+324 LLLEIIEFSQEK

-349 KII
+349 KVI

>member
-44 EGATHMLNDNI
+44 KGATHMLNDNI
-55 NVYCHDSVNK
+55 NVYSHDSI
-65 NKITKFIALRKIIKK
+65 NKITKFIEIRKTIKN
-80 LLKNNEYRFCLSH
+80 LLKNNEYKFCLSH
-93 MTTSLILV
+93 MTTSLTLV
-101 SSTIFRFHNLQ
+101 SSTIFKFNNLQ

-120 GPTTFIKKIAL
+120 GPTTFIKKIVL

-143 ASENSFPLKFKKVTS
+143 ASENSFPLRFKKVTS

-172 VNTESKDFLILSRI
+172 INTESKDFLILSRI
-186 SRSKNIEES
+186 SRSKNIDES
-195 ILGFLNS
+195 IQGFLNS

-216 LTKQDADYESY
+216 LTKQDVEYESY
-227 LKNKYSEYPNIRFAG
+227 LKNKYSEYRNIRFAG
-242 SVPHHNLSKYIDKT
+242 SVPHSSLSTYINKT

-266 FYDKSVLE
+266 FYDKTVLE

-292 IHPKYLNILR
+292 IHPEYLNILK

-307 NDLMKSINIISK
+307 DDLTKSINLISK
-319 LEKDS
+319 LEKD
-324 LMEIIQFSQEK
+324 LLLEIIKFSQEK

-349 KII
+349 KVI

>member
-44 EGATHMLNDNI
+44 KGATHMLNDNI
-55 NVYCHDSVNK
+55 NVYSNNSI
-65 NKITKFIALRKIIKK
+65 NKITKFIEIRKTIKN
-80 LLKNNEYRFCLSH
+80 LLKNNEYKFCLSH
-93 MTTSLILV
+93 MTTSLTLV
-101 SSTIFRFHNLQ
+101 SSTIFKFNNLQ

-120 GPTTFIKKIAL
+120 GPTTFIKKIVL

-143 ASENSFPLKFKKVTS
+143 ASENSFPLRFKKVTS

-172 VNTESKDFLILSRI
+172 INTESKDFLILSRI
-186 SRSKNIEES
+186 SRSKNIDES
-195 ILGFLNS
+195 IQGFLNS

-216 LTKQDADYESY
+216 LTKQDVEYESY
-227 LKNKYSEYPNIRFAG
+227 LKNKYSVYSNIRFAG
-242 SVPHHNLSKYIDKT
+242 SIPHPNLSKYIDKT
-256 GFHINNTPKG
+256 RFHINNTPKG

-274 TLSSGII
+274 TLSGGII

-292 IHPKYLNILR
+292 IHPEYLNILK

-307 NDLMKSINIISK
+307 DDLTKSINLISK
-319 LEKDS
+319 LEKD
-324 LMEIIQFSQEK
+324 LLLEIIKFSQEK

-349 KII
+349 KVI